1 MTGRQIAALLLL
13 AVLGLGLL
21 VGSQQLLGERIERE
35 RQAAAERALLD
46 LLPTGSYDNHPLTRR
61 IALPAGDL
69 LGQPAPEFAYLAT
82 LDGAPSALLLP
93 ATASGYEGPIHLL
106 LAIAP
111 DARLLGVKV
120 LEQGETPGLGD
131 LTEADKRPWLRGFVG
146 QSLRTSPE
154 PDWRVRADGG
164 QFDQLAGATVTSRG
178 VVKAV
183 QQALHFFDAHRQRL
197 LAAPAENAP

>member
-1 MTGRQIAALLLL
+1 MTGRQAVTLALL
-13 AVLGLGLL
+13 AILGLVLL

-46 LLPTGSYDNHPLTRR
+46 LLPAGSYDNHPLARR

-82 LDGAPSALLLP
+82 LRGAPSALLLP
-93 ATASGYEGPIHLL
+93 ATARGYEGPIRLL

-111 DARLLGVKV
+111 EGRMLGVKV

-131 LTEADKRPWLRGFVG
+131 LTEADKSPWLRGFVG
-146 QSLRTSPE
+146 QSLSSLPE

-183 QQALHFFDAHRQRL
+183 QQALRFFDAHRQRL
-197 LAAPAENAP
+197 LEAPAEKAP

>member
-1 MTGRQIAALLLL
+1 MTGRQAVALALLAL
-13 AVLGLGLL
+13 LGLVLL
-21 VGSQQLLGERIERE
+21 VGLQHLLGERIERE

-46 LLPTGSYDNHPLTRR
+46 LLPAGSYDNHPLARR
-61 IALPAGDL
+61 IALPASDL

-82 LDGAPSALLLP
+82 LRGVPSAVLLP
-93 ATASGYEGPIHLL
+93 ATAHGYEGPIRLL

-111 DARLLGVKV
+111 NARLLGVKV

-131 LTEADKRPWLRGFVG
+131 LTEPDKNPWLRLFVG
-146 QSLRTSPE
+146 QSLSALPE

-183 QQALHFFDAHRQRL
+183 QQALSFFDLHRPRL
-197 LAAPAENAP
+197 LEAPAEKAP